1 MMERWI
7 DLCDTDCLE
16 LIKTRVSIRKFEQG
30 PIPDADLQ
38 TILAVGVSAP
48 SAGNRQPWRLV
59 VVKDQSIKDRLA
71 EGAFGQSFVATAP
84 VVIVVCGVPAESAER
99 YGERGAELYVFQ
111 DTAAL
116 TENILLA
123 AHVLG
128 YGACWVGAFDDET
141 IASVLKT
148 PPGVRPLAIIPIG
161 IPAKPVSAKRQ
172 RRSLSEIV
180 VRESF

>member
-1 MMERWI
+1 M
-7 DLCDTDCLE
+7 CDTDCLD
-16 LIKTRVSIRKFEQG
+16 IISTRKSIRKFEQH
-30 PIPDADLQ
+30 PIPDADVQ
-38 TILAVGVSAP
+38 RILEIGVSAP

-59 VVKDQSIKDRLA
+59 VVTDQSIKSRLA

-99 YGERGAELYVFQ
+99 YGERGAGLYVFQ

-123 AHVLG
+123 AHVMG
-128 YGACWVGAFDDET
+128 YGACWVGAFDEEEVT
-141 IASVLKT
+141 RVLNT

-161 IPAKPVSAKRQ
+161 VPARPVPEKRP
-172 RRSLSEIV
+172 RRPMNEILI
-180 VRESF
+180 RESFGH